1 MELLAFYILGAG
13 AVVTAVMMVIHR
25 NPIVSALNLI
35 FTMFCLSGIF
45 VLLNAHFMA
54 AIQILVYAGAI
65 MVLFIFVIML
75 LNLRGEDWPPLTWKK
90 LLASF
95 IGILLV
101 GYSLIKIID
110 IFRGSMLPIAVP
122 LAEDFGTTR
131 IVGEKLFTDFLLPFE
146 VTSILL
152 LTAIVGAV
160 MLAKMKIDKG

>member
-25 NPIVSALNLI
+25 NPLASALNLI
-35 FTMFCLSGIF
+35 LTMFCLAGIF

-75 LNLRGEDWPPLTWKK
+75 LNLRGEGWPPLTWKK

-101 GYSLIKIID
+101 GYSLIKITD
-110 IFRGSMLPIAVP
+110 IFRGSILPIATP
-122 LAEDFGTTR
+122 LPEDFGTTK

-152 LTAIVGAV
+152 LASIVGAV
-160 MLAKMKIDKG
+160 ILAKMKIDKG